1 MKTRFASNV
10 YMFHETLEYQDAI
23 NLELWDVGKLGI
35 IRSCVRC
42 TDLGNLQDG
51 C

>member
-35 IRSCVRC
+35 IKSCVRC